1 MKIANDDICGSHHL
15 SIPDRQAQIRYT
27 QTEKGIVFDRE
38 EYSCKDEL
46 RELIENAKTH
56 NDFIILLQDN

>member
-1 MKIANDDICGSHHL
+1 MCFTS
-15 SIPDRQAQIRYT
+15 SINSRQAQIHYT

-38 EYSCKDEL
+38 EYSWKDEL

-56 NDFIILLQDN
+56 NDFVRLLQDN